1 MIESLTELHPG
12 EPENVKPRFLMLTPP
27 EIAGFDLKALAWG
40 MDNFQEIHKNVRD
53 KKTMEADSI
62 GQ

>member
-1 MIESLTELHPG
+1 MIESLTELHPE

-40 MDNFQEIHKNVRD
+40 TDNFQETHESAHDKNN
-53 KKTMEADSI
+53 MEADSV